1 MDYSIRNKIELL
13 RKVMEDTASEK
24 GSLLDK
30 DVIWVSQELDK
41 AILIEQLKYRS
52 NVRVLKK
59 AL

>member
-41 AILIEQLKYRS
+41 VILIEQLKYRS

>member
-13 RKVMEDTASEK
+13 RKVMEDLASEK

-30 DVIWVSQELDK
+30 DVIWISQELDK
-41 AILIEQLKYRS
+41 AILIEQLRYRS